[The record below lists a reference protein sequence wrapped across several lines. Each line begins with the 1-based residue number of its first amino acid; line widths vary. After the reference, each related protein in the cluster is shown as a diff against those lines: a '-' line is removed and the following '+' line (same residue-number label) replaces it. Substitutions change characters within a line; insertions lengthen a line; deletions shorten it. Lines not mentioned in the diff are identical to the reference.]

1 MATTINWIP
10 PSNQNVG
17 SVLIYKATDSVA
29 ESLGSRTILTTI
41 GAKSSGS
48 WVTTYTDTG
57 GNVDN
62 LYRIQFWDGVGS
74 SELSDVI
81 GEQYDELLCSLE
93 DVRRIARLQ
102 NKDVG
107 SEEIYYA
114 IKDSTEEVFYA
125 AGNPIKQSAIYID
138 SSTGVEGQVYNFNG
152 EWGPVYQIREVY
164 FEDGNSS
171 GRVSN
176 TSYDIDFAHGDIK
189 FTDAFI
195 GSYQGQMVFVNWVP
209 TTYHLLVKNMAAL
222 DLIESENVFIGP
234 NNTPPYVEKLKR
246 KIQEIKDTIRPR
258 GLWTTRSE
266 NIETNYDVI
275 AQPIDRTFLYFNH

>member
-1 MATTINWIP
+1 MAITINWIP
-10 PSNQNVG
+10 PTNQSVG

-29 ESLGSRTILTTI
+29 ESLGSRSILTTI

-48 WVTTYTDTG
+48 WVTTYTDSG
-57 GNVDN
+57 GTVDN

-81 GEQYDELLCSLE
+81 GQQYDELLCSLE

-114 IKDSTEEVFYA
+114 IKDSTEEVFFQ

-138 SSTGVEGQVYNFNG
+138 SSLGVAGQVYNFNG
-152 EWGPVYQIREVY
+152 DWGPVYQIREVY
-164 FEDGNSS
+164 YEDGNDS

-176 TSYDIDFAHGDIK
+176 TDYEIDFAHGDIK

-222 DLIESENVFIGP
+222 DLIESENVFVGP

-266 NIETNYDVI
+266 NIETDYDVI